1 MLFDYSGVTIVEE
14 WWLLCG
20 QRASVTSSSTAAVE
34 VQEGAGT
41 VGASQAHKMHSLWLS
56 SSLMALLCVAAVSA
70 ASDTPTPGF
79 ATQYGGRQD
88 GSSPNT
94 PTYGLIS
101 GACGYGAIPQDSWP
115 YWQVAALGFNNPVSY
130 SGVPQKWGCGAC
142 IQVTC
147 TGSGCATTA
156 PFVVLVTDTCK
167 DCAANQINM
176 NALTYNKYISP
187 TDGRKA
193 VTWQQVP
200 CSPPGNIIARVTAAS
215 GSYLRLVLM
224 QVAGI
229 GGVKSVEFRKSGSDS
244 WIKMDPA
251 WGANWQSSSSP
262 GAPLDLRITPN
273 DGSAPLVATG
283 AISATALGDYDTG
296 VQLGGG
302 VPAAVTNATAATTNA
317 TAPYLGPPVGPQQI
331 PAVAAANA
339 IAAPA
344 NATAAPVIA
353 PVAPV
358 AAPVIAP
365 VVAPVVAPVAGANA
379 TVVPAAAVPVTAP
392 VQAATA
398 PTNFTTLTFPGAA
411 QSSQVAKPAAIV
423 AVPAAAVALP
433 TAAATAAVPAAVTPA
448 AAASNASAAAVAGG
462 MPASQQAPAPVQA
475 LTQTSKPVTAS
486 SVPMVVPVLATPP
499 VTVPAPVQATPA
511 AAPVQATPPATVP
524 APVQATPAAAPV
536 QATPSVTVP
545 APVEAVPVAAQAT
558 PPVTVP
564 APVEATPPS
573 PTAAVPSPAA
583 AKSAPA
589 ASSPAAASSS
599 AASPPQAAA
608 IATGTGT
615 APAPVSQAS
624 GNPNQPF
631 SLNFDRAAANVTGGS
646 TAAAPSVNSA
656 VEQILNPK
664 VTYNSGGRR
673 LA

>member
-1 MLFDYSGVTIVEE
+1 
-14 WWLLCG
+14 
-20 QRASVTSSSTAAVE
+20 
-34 VQEGAGT
+34 
-41 VGASQAHKMHSLWLS
+41 MHSLWLS
-56 SSLMALLCVAAVSA
+56 SSLMALLYVAAAGA
-70 ASDTPTPGF
+70 ASDSPIQGF

-88 GSSPNT
+88 GSNPNT
-94 PTYGLIS
+94 PIYGLIS

-115 YWQVAALGFNNPVSY
+115 YWQVAALGFTNPVSY

-147 TGSGCATTA
+147 TGAGCATTT

-200 CSPPGNIIARVTAAS
+200 CSPPGNIVARVTAAS
-215 GSYLRLVLM
+215 RSYLRLVLM
-224 QVAGI
+224 QVAGL
-229 GGVKSVEFRKSGSDS
+229 GGVKSVEFRKPGSDS
-244 WIKMDPA
+244 WIKMDAA

-273 DGSAPLVATG
+273 DGSAPLVAPG
-283 AISATALGDYDTG
+283 AISAAAPGDYDTG

-302 VPAAVTNATAATTNA
+302 GQAANASAIAATANA

-339 IAAPA
+339 TAVPVNATAGPVMVPQQIPAVAAA
-344 NATAAPVIA
+344 NATAAPATAPIA
-353 PVAPV
+353 APV
-358 AAPVIAP
+358 AAAV
-365 VVAPVVAPVAGANA
+365 
-379 TVVPAAAVPVTAP
+379 AVPVTAVPVTAPAIP

-398 PTNFTTLTFPGAA
+398 PTNFTMLTFPGAA
-411 QSSQVAKPAAIV
+411 QSSQAAKPVSAGQPTAQPV
-423 AVPAAAVALP
+423 AAVPTP
-433 TAAATAAVPAAVTPA
+433 AATAAVPAAATPA

-462 MPASQQAPAPVQA
+462 VPAVQQAPAPVQA
-475 LTQTSKPVTAS
+475 STQTSKPA
-486 SVPMVVPVLATPP
+486 MVVPIQATPASAPAQATPPVTVPAPVQATPAVAPVLATPP
-499 VTVPAPVQATPA
+499 VTVPAPVQA
-511 AAPVQATPPATVP
+511 
-524 APVQATPAAAPV
+524 
-536 QATPSVTVP
+536 
-545 APVEAVPVAAQAT
+545 VPVASLAQAS

-583 AKSAPA
+583 ISAPA
-589 ASSPAAASSS
+589 ASSPAASSSS

-608 IATGTGT
+608 VATGAGT

-631 SLNFDRAAANVTGGS
+631 SLNFDRTAANLTSGS